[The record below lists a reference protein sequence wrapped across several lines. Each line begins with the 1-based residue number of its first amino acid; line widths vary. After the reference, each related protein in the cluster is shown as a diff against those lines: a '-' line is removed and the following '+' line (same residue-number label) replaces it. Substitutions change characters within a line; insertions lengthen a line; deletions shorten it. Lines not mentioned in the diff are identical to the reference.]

1 MSPLQ
6 SSDSPLARTP
16 ELERLL
22 AGTRAR
28 LVGQVWAYGIGTAL
42 GVAAL
47 WLAFAFLADWGLRVP
62 HAIRLLHGLVL
73 FALAALFLWR
83 DLVRPLRALPDRRG
97 LAVLFERA
105 HPELAELLS
114 SAVQFQRVAP
124 EGDARLVAATID
136 AAEARARTLDGARVI
151 DPEAPRARLL
161 LGWGGVLSLAALAL
175 WHPLYA
181 RTFVERLFG
190 GTTPWPQ
197 RTHLLLEL
205 PGLPEQAVVERSPER
220 VRLRLARGSDIPVLV
235 TAEGVAPEEVRL
247 AFDGKSDLVLPRS
260 GARGYRTLLQ
270 NCQEDLAFH
279 VLGGDDEDGLPR
291 VEVQVLQPPDVE
303 GLAFEIRPPAYA
315 GLAPALVFGQDVEVL
330 KGTELVVHVLT
341 RPRGT
346 GGLVRLLPEDST
358 QALAPAPF
366 PRAPAAEG
374 PAPAEPEVGL
384 AFSCTVE
391 RTLGFRIELV
401 DANGLANPDP
411 GLYRI
416 RVVDD
421 RPPELTVLAPARG
434 EIELVPGGA
443 LALRVRA
450 EDDFGLAQL
459 GWRVRT
465 AEGSGGGEL
474 LGEAELLA
482 RREGVRR
489 GKQARDAA
497 LAGTRFELS
506 SLRVNGAPPTIDTR
520 LELEFFAHDQRAGGG
535 GEGRS
540 SPVRI
545 RVVTPEELL
554 RRLQDRLA
562 EARLDALRLNEG
574 QREKRT
580 RIEELLD
587 ALEGDGATD
596 AGDDLALAATL
607 AGERRVLNDAQAL
620 ARALASAAED
630 VLYARLDDKA
640 GALLEFLDT
649 RQAALL
655 DERFA
660 PAPWRE
666 LARECAAGRLT
677 SSGFAPTLVRLVEL
691 ALVVSDD
698 HAAAAVQ
705 ALARA
710 GEAESNTTR
719 AEALSAAGAEAQKV
733 EAALETLL
741 AELAEWDNFQ
751 NVLTLARD
759 ILNRQKALVDRTQQ
773 FATESK

>member
-1 MSPLQ
+1 
-6 SSDSPLARTP
+6 
-16 ELERLL
+16 
-22 AGTRAR
+22 
-28 LVGQVWAYGIGTAL
+28 VWN
-42 GVAAL
+42 
-47 WLAFAFLADWGLRVP
+47 
-62 HAIRLLHGLVL
+62 
-73 FALAALFLWR
+73 
-83 DLVRPLRALPDRRG
+83 
-97 LAVLFERA
+97 
-105 HPELAELLS
+105 
-114 SAVQFQRVAP
+114 
-124 EGDARLVAATID
+124 
-136 AAEARARTLDGARVI
+136 
-151 DPEAPRARLL
+151 
-161 LGWGGVLSLAALAL
+161 
-175 WHPLYA
+175 PLYA
-181 RTFVERLFG
+181 RTFLERLYG

-205 PGLPEQAVVERSPER
+205 PGLADGAVVERTSEL

-247 AFDGKSDLVLPRS
+247 SFDGESDLVLPRS
-260 GARGYRTLLQ
+260 GAHAYRTLLQ
-270 NCQEDLAFH
+270 NCQENLAFH
-279 VLGGDDEDGLPR
+279 VTGGDDEDGKPR
-291 VEVQVLQPPDVE
+291 VEVQVLQPPDIE
-303 GLAFEIRPPAYA
+303 GLAFEVTPPEYA
-315 GLAPALVFGQDVEVL
+315 GLAPALVFGQDIEVL
-330 KGTELVVHVLT
+330 KGSRLVVHLLT
-341 RPRGT
+341 EPRGI
-346 GGLVRLLPEDST
+346 GGRVRLLPEDT
-358 QALAPAPF
+358 TVALEPSPF

-374 PAPAEPEVGL
+374 AAEGELETGL
-384 AFSCTVE
+384 AFACTVE

-401 DANGLANPDP
+401 DSNGLANPDP

-416 RVVDD
+416 RMLDD
-421 RPPELTVLAPARG
+421 RTPELTVLAPTRG
-434 EIELVPGGA
+434 EIELVPDGA

-450 EDDFGLAQL
+450 EDDFGLSKL

-465 AEGSGGGEL
+465 GEGVGGGEL
-474 LGEAELLA
+474 VSEAELLP

-497 LAGTRFELS
+497 LGGTRLELS
-506 SLRVNGAPPTIDTR
+506 SLRVNGAAPAVDAR
-520 LELEFFAHDQRAGGG
+520 LELEFFALDQRTSGN

-562 EARLDALRLNEG
+562 QARLDALRLSEA
-574 QREKRT
+574 QREKRA

-620 ARALASAAED
+620 ARALAAAAED

-640 GALLEFLDT
+640 GTLLEFLDM

-698 HAAAAVQ
+698 HAAAAVA

-710 GEAESNTTR
+710 GESEANTTR
-719 AEALSAAGAEAQKV
+719 AEALAAAGSAAQKV

-741 AELAEWDNFQ
+741 SELAEWDNFQ

-759 ILNRQKALVDRTQQ
+759 ILNRQKALVERTQQ